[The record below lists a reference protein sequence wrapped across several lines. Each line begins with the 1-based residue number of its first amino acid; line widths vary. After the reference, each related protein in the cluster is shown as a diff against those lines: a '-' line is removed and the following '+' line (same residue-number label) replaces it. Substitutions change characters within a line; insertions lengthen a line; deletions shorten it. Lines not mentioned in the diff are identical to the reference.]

1 MSLAAFVP
9 ATATVKV
16 GDSSFQVKGL
26 SSADIGAVLENNLDE
41 LTLIFDMFK
50 EGNASEGEIA
60 LAVAKLPRMAA
71 ALIAMGSAEEDAELD
86 VLARNATRLPAS
98 VQVDALLQ
106 IGKLTF
112 EDAGGLGK
120 FIENISHLLG
130 QIKPKVPNQ
139 KAQ

>member
-1 MSLAAFVP
+1 MSLAAYVP

-26 SSADIGAVLENNLDE
+26 SSSDIGAVLENNLDE

-50 EGNASEGEIA
+50 GGEPSEGEIA
-60 LAVAKLPRMAA
+60 LAIAKLPRMAT
-71 ALIAMGSAEEDAELD
+71 ALIAMGCAEEDTDLN
-86 VLARNATRLPAS
+86 VLAKNAARLPAA
-98 VQVDALLQ
+98 VQIDALLQ

-112 EDAGGLGK
+112 QDAGGLGK
-120 FIENISHLLG
+120 FIESIGHLLD
-130 QIKPKVPNQ
+130 QIKPKLSKP